1 MRIKI
6 FPALAAIAACM
17 PGLAQSAGSASTP
30 QTFSSYIANGDSI
43 TYGYPLTASR
53 YPSLVASRLGIPSL
67 NVTANVSD
75 QACDVFPRA
84 LYVDGITVAA
94 SGGQLLSLMVGTN
107 DADKKGT
114 GPYEATYRLCH
125 TALLAFLAI
134 PSDSLL
140 RGGNPAVA
148 GAGAWSA
155 AADTG
160 NRAFTFGGMYAG
172 GPGTLT
178 FSPGAVSVPTPT
190 YILYSIDDAAPATA
204 VFTVTDERGT
214 VLGTAGSTPPVSMA
228 TANGS
233 TQSLGVLRVVRAPG
247 TSQMIASTSSGG
259 VSIYGVGSIP
269 RPAVPGAPVILS
281 ADVPNQRQGDT
292 VATAAAI
299 AAYNADIAADEAT
312 VLGDGATVAHVYDD
326 LYMLGTPAEMYSG
339 DRLHLSALGDAN
351 MASAFVA
358 AVPMVA
364 APTSTGGMPL
374 TGGSLQVASNEYSQY
389 CSGSCTVGPN
399 VSEVVTFGDTIIM
412 LPAPPTGFPTQ
423 RITVISFAGGTAT
436 LALPPGWTFPNAPN
450 GVVSAPAGHSV
461 TVQSFNQDDRTHAW
475 FQTAAF

>member
-1 MRIKI
+1 MRIAVLSALAAAACCL
-6 FPALAAIAACM
+6 PALA
-17 PGLAQSAGSASTP
+17 QNAGSAGTP
-30 QTFSSYIANGDSI
+30 QAFTSFIANGDSI

-67 NVTANVSD
+67 NVTANVGD
-75 QACDVFPRA
+75 GACDVFPRA
-84 LYVDGITVAA
+84 LYVDGITVGGA
-94 SGGQLLSLMVGTN
+94 GGQLLSLMVGTN
-107 DADKKGT
+107 DVDKKGT

-134 PSDSLL
+134 PSNTLL
-140 RGGNPAVA
+140 RGGNANVS

-160 NRAFTFGGMYAG
+160 NRAFTFGGMYAPG
-172 GPGTLT
+172 AGTLT
-178 FSPGAVSVPTPT
+178 FALGNASVPVPT
-190 YILYSIDDAAPATA
+190 YILYSIDDAADPSA

-214 VLGTAGSTPPVSMA
+214 SLGSASAAPPVAMA
-228 TANGS
+228 TANGT

-247 TSQMIASTSSGG
+247 TSQLIASTPSGG
-259 VSIYGVGSIP
+259 VSIYAVGSIP
-269 RPAVPGAPVILS
+269 RPPVSGASVILS
-281 ADVPNQRQGDT
+281 ADVPNQLQGNA
-292 VATAAAI
+292 VASAAAI

-312 VLGDGATVAHVYDD
+312 VLGDGATIAHVYDD
-326 LYMLGTPAEMYSG
+326 LYMLGTPAEMNNG
-339 DRLHLSALGDAN
+339 DQLHLSALGDAN

-358 AVPMVA
+358 AVPVVA
-364 APTSTGGMPL
+364 TQTTSASMPL

-399 VSEVVTFGDTIIM
+399 VSEVVTFGDTTVL

-436 LALPPGWTFPNAPN
+436 LALPPGWTFPGAAN
-450 GVVSAPAGHSV
+450 GAVSAPAGHSV

>member
-1 MRIKI
+1 MRIK
-6 FPALAAIAACM
+6 FFSALAAIAACL
-17 PGLAQSAGSASTP
+17 PGQAQSAGSANTP

-84 LYVDGITVAA
+84 LYVDGITVGG

-107 DADKKGT
+107 DVDKKGT
-114 GPYEATYRLCH
+114 GSYEATYRLCH

-134 PSDSLL
+134 PSDSLF
-140 RGGNPAVA
+140 RGGNPAVS

-155 AADTG
+155 AADTD
-160 NRAFTFGGMYAG
+160 NRAFTFGGMYARG
-172 GPGTLT
+172 AGTLT
-178 FSPGAVSVPTPT
+178 FSPGTVSVPTPT

-228 TANGS
+228 TANGT

-247 TSQMIASTSSGG
+247 TSQVVASTSSGG

-269 RPAVPGAPVILS
+269 KPVVSVILS
-281 ADVPNQRQGDT
+281 ADVPNQLQGRP

-299 AAYNADIAADEAT
+299 AAYNADIAVDEAT
-312 VLGDGATVAHVYDD
+312 VRGDGAAVAHVYDD
-326 LYMLGTPAEMYSG
+326 LYMLGTPAEMNNG
-339 DRLHLSALGDAN
+339 DQLHLSALGDAN

-358 AVPMVA
+358 AVPVA
-364 APTSTGGMPL
+364 VAQASAAAMPL

-389 CSGSCTVGPN
+389 CSGACTVGLN
-399 VSEVVTFGDTIIM
+399 VSEVVTFGDTTVM

-436 LALPPGWTFPNAPN
+436 LALPAGWSFVGAAN
-450 GVVSAPAGHSV
+450 GAVSAPAGHSV
-461 TVQSFNQDDRTHAW
+461 TVQSFNQDERTHAW